1 MKQYSFDIEVVLK
14 VAKELGIEILPNSS
28 EPGMYFLCEDVSKEI
43 MSFAEFSKS
52 MKEFSKSKIEIS
64 C

>member
-1 MKQYSFDIEVVLK
+1 MKQHSFDIEGVLK

-28 EPGMYFLCEDVSKEI
+28 EPGMHFLYEDGSKEV

-52 MKEFSKSKIEIS
+52 MEEFFKK
-64 C
+64 